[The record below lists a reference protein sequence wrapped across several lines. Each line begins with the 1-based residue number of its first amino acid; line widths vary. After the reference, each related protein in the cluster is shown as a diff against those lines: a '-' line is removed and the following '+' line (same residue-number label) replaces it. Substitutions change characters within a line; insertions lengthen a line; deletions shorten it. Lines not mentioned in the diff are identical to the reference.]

1 MLTAVGVVLFVLLLL
16 FSVAVHEA
24 GHLLTAKAYGMKATE
39 YFIGFGPKIWSF
51 RRGETEYGFKAI
63 PAGGYVRIIG
73 MSDTEVIPEAD
84 QARAFHR
91 FSAPKRLVVLAAGS
105 ASHMI
110 LAFLLFVVV
119 LAGFGTP
126 KLTTTIGTV
135 SPCVPVAG
143 AAHCTD
149 ADPPSPARAAGL
161 RPGDKVLALGNT
173 PIEHWE
179 QSTSIIRATGAAPLS
194 IRVLRDGQELTL
206 TPNLVTRE
214 RPDPD
219 HLGRTAMVGVLGV
232 EASLHTV
239 HAGPIE
245 AARGAASFMGRITT
259 GSFEALVNIP
269 HKIPNLVAS
278 LHGGERDKTGLI
290 GIVGAARIS
299 GETFAVHEA
308 SLSERLSSLLIIIAG
323 LNVFIGLFNVFPLL
337 PLDGGHMAVVGYE
350 ALRRRVFRRFGRPDP
365 GRVDMR
371 KLIPM
376 TYAFLAVILCL
387 TVLLLAADIINPV
400 RFS

>member
-1 MLTAVGVVLFVLLLL
+1 
-16 FSVAVHEA
+16 
-24 GHLLTAKAYGMKATE
+24 
-39 YFIGFGPKIWSF
+39 
-51 RRGETEYGFKAI
+51 
-63 PAGGYVRIIG
+63 
-73 MSDTEVIPEAD
+73 VIPEAD

-91 FSAPKRLVVLAAGS
+91 FSAPRRLVVLAAGS
-105 ASHMI
+105 VSHMI
-110 LAFLLFVVV
+110 VAFVLFFVV
-119 LAGFGTP
+119 LTAFGTP

-135 SPCVPVAG
+135 APCLPAAG

-161 RPGDKVLALGNT
+161 RAGDKVLAVGGT

-179 QSTSIIRATGAAPLS
+179 QSTSIIRATGAGPLP
-194 IRVLRDGQELTL
+194 IRVQRDGQELNL
-206 TPNLVTRE
+206 TANLVTRE

-232 EASLHTV
+232 EADLRNV
-239 HAGPIE
+239 HAGPL
-245 AARGAASFMGRITT
+245 AGAKGAASFMGRVTT

-269 HKIPNLVAS
+269 HKIPNLIAS
-278 LHGGERDKTGLI
+278 LHGGERDKAGLI

-299 GETFAVHEA
+299 GDTFAAHEV
-308 SLSERLSSLLIIIAG
+308 SLSDRVSSILVIIAG

-337 PLDGGHMAVVGYE
+337 PLDGGHMAVVSYE
-350 ALRRRVFRRFGRPDP
+350 GLRRQVFRRLGRPDP

-371 KLIPM
+371 KLLPM
-376 TYAFLAVILCL
+376 TYAFLAVLLCL
-387 TVLLLAADIINPV
+387 TVLLVAADIVNPV